1 MQIEKSYSGML
12 GGLARL
18 TAALAANSTELP
30 HLEGIRT
37 RLEKIVSDAQ
47 ELAQRQAALVASK
60 QASSKQLKALL
71 NEGQRMAT
79 SLQKLL
85 QENYGLRAEKLAE
98 FGVQPFRGRK
108 TKSQAP
114 GTPTPSPTPHPPTV
128 HPPTGGNPTS

>member
-1 MQIEKSYSGML
+1 MKIEKSYSGML

-37 RLEKIVSDAQ
+37 RLEKIVSDAH
-47 ELAQRQAALVASK
+47 ELAQQQAALVASK

-108 TKSQAP
+108 TKSQTPA
-114 GTPTPSPTPHPPTV
+114 PTPSPTPQPPAV
-128 HPPTGGNPTS
+128 HPPTGGNPAS

>member
-1 MQIEKSYSGML
+1 MKIEKSYSGML

-18 TAALAANSTELP
+18 TTALAANSTELP

-37 RLEKIVSDAQ
+37 RLEKIVSDAH
-47 ELAQRQAALVASK
+47 ELAQQQAALVASK

-108 TKSQAP
+108 TKSQTPA
-114 GTPTPSPTPHPPTV
+114 PTPSPTPQPPAV
-128 HPPTGGNPTS
+128 HPPTGGNPAS